1 MFKSLVA
8 ILVFVTC
15 VFSTTLTTKYRT
27 DLDISTGKTTVIEYA
42 STFEIMDGR
51 FVHNAPGITSVYV
64 VINTVNDICIGG
76 TKLTSVPVR
85 SEAGN
90 EYLYIFDVLHGKV
103 YAIFPNGTRL
113 VQYDLVQ

>member
-8 ILVFVTC
+8 MVVFVSC

-27 DLDISTGKTTVIEYA
+27 DLDISTGKSSVIQYS

-51 FVHNAPGITSVYV
+51 FAHNAPGITSVYV

-76 TKLTSVPVR
+76 TKLTTVPVR
-85 SEAGN
+85 SETGN
-90 EYLYIFDVLHGKV
+90 EYLYIFDLLHGKV
-103 YAIFPNGTRL
+103 YAIFPDGTRL
-113 VQYDLVQ
+113 VQYDLIQ